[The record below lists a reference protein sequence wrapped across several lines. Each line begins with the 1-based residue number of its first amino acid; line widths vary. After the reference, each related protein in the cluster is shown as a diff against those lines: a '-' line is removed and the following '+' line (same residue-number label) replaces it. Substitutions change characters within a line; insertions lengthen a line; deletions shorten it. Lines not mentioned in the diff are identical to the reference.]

1 MPDWFKAGNPKMDL
15 RQRILGLVEQRLPT
29 LSEIERKDL
38 EIGMF
43 NWALEYADK
52 QKMIKSW
59 RNPRFASAYL
69 EKARSVITNLDPSSY
84 VGNQRLM
91 DRLREGEFVPH
102 HLAGMKNNT
111 LHPERW
117 RDLLDKKLRRDEH
130 VYQEKP
136 AAMTAEFRCS
146 KCRKRECI
154 YQELQLRSC
163 DEPVTLFITCLN
175 CGHRW
180 RMG

>member
-1 MPDWFKAGNPKMDL
+1 MV
-15 RQRILGLVEQRLPT
+15 QERLKNLEP
-29 LSEIERKDL
+29 LQVKDL
-38 EIGMF
+38 EIGVY
-43 NWALEYADK
+43 NWALKYADS
-52 QKMIKSW
+52 QKIVKSW
-59 RNPRFASAYL
+59 KNPSFVNVYVD
-69 EKARSVITNLDPSSY
+69 KGRSVVANLDSESY
-84 VGNQRLM
+84 IMNKRLM
-91 DRLREGEFVPH
+91 DRLVEGEFAPH
-102 HLAGMKNNT
+102 EIAAMKSNS
-111 LHPERW
+111 LFPERW
-117 RDLLDKKLRRDEH
+117 KDIMDMKLRRDEH

-163 DEPVTLFITCLN
+163 DEPVSLFITCLN